1 MAIFGRSKY
10 GNKKTVVDGFKFDS
24 KAEAERWSLLKVLSE
39 IGVISELQR
48 QVPYQIAVNGVK
60 VCKYVAD
67 FVYVEK
73 GHQVVE
79 DVKGFRTAEYRLKKK
94 LMLAVH
100 QIEVKEVT

>member
-1 MAIFGRSKY
+1 MPISRRKY
-10 GNKKTVVDGFKFDS
+10 GNKKTEVDGFKFDS
-24 KAEAERWSLLKVLSE
+24 KAEAARWSLLKVLSE

-48 QVPYQIAVNGVK
+48 QVPYQIAINGVK

-67 FVYVEK
+67 FVYTEK
-73 GHQVVE
+73 GQRVVE

-100 QIEVKEVT
+100 QIEIQEVK